1 MMSLVSIISFGCL
14 HFCATATIQLYIVTY
29 CHGTRKGHCLL
40 FADTWVR
47 SRLFGGVSVA
57 HLFSFLLCDFGFLSL
72 FCVLCRILPV
82 SLDCPFLFDPSV
94 FSNVYLLLG
103 GVVVVIVGFTTT
115 YAINVYHH

>member
-1 MMSLVSIISFGCL
+1 MAQEMDTVYSSPTPGFVPGYLVGSVLLIFSV
-14 HFCATATIQLYIVTY
+14 FCFVIL
-29 CHGTRKGHCLL
+29 
-40 FADTWVR
+40 
-47 SRLFGGVSVA
+47 
-57 HLFSFLLCDFGFLSL
+57 GFLSL